1 MHTLQSLFYLTIAL
15 HVSGI
20 IITHL
25 QEHKTN
31 VTTAPGNRYT
41 VLFSVATVE
50 DLELFHGSNR
60 QQDAHV
66 TEFILS
72 DDCSTCFG
80 YHYHPSSGA
89 QNKCNYS
96 IW

>member
-1 MHTLQSLFYLTIAL
+1 VHRNNILL
-15 HVSGI
+15 HKS
-20 IITHL
+20 
-25 QEHKTN
+25 
-31 VTTAPGNRYT
+31 
-41 VLFSVATVE
+41 
-50 DLELFHGSNR
+50 

-89 QNKCNYS
+89 QNNCNYS
-96 IW
+96 IHRIYILSKTIL